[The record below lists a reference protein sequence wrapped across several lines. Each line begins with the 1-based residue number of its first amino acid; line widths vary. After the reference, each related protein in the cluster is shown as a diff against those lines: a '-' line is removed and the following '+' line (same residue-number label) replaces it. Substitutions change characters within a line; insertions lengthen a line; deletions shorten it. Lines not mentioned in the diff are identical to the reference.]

1 MGTSSLAMRYLLL
14 FSISAARISAQ
25 QDASEDDAKA
35 VLFEVRNKVMQT
47 VNRLPKYMCT
57 ETTDRVTL
65 VPERKVSIR
74 SCDDLASRR
83 KRTDWKVRKYK
94 SDRLRLD
101 VATGGAN
108 EMYSWAGANRFEDR
122 ELGDLVRGGTTS
134 TGAFSAFLGS
144 IFGTGVA
151 DFTARGDVDA
161 AGRTLAE
168 FGFSVSRA
176 MSSHRIGDKLHSV
189 VVPYEGTFVVDPKTF
204 DLVRLTVIADQ
215 LPEEINAC
223 QEITT
228 LDYANVQLNNA
239 GFLLPRNARL
249 QIVDRDGSE
258 IENRTVF
265 SGCHE
270 FHTESSIHF
279 DSTPQADTVDSAK
292 AVAKSLALP
301 PKLSFRIALTQA
313 IDPATAAAGDTLKGK
328 LTGPIK
334 AKSGDILVPAGAT
347 VTGRIL
353 HIERLYGATS
363 ESLAVAYRLETI
375 EVNGMTQPFDAS
387 LKPTVRRRAR
397 SGGSLVVGQEVGT
410 FNQMFDRED
419 KGVSFLEFKDM
430 QPGYAIEAGVV
441 IEGMTAAPRQP

>member
-1 MGTSSLAMRYLLL
+1 MRYLLL
-14 FSISAARISAQ
+14 FYISAAPIAAQ
-25 QDASEDDAKA
+25 QDASGDDAKA
-35 VLFEVRNKVMQT
+35 LLFEVRNKVVQT

-57 ETTDRVTL
+57 ETTDRITL
-65 VPERKVSIR
+65 VPERKVSIK

-83 KRTDWKVRKYK
+83 KRADWKVRKSK
-94 SDRLRLD
+94 SDRFRLD

-144 IFGTGVA
+144 IFGTGAA
-151 DFTARGDVDA
+151 DFTYQGDVNA

-176 MSSHRIGDKLHSV
+176 MSSHRIGDKLHSAIV
-189 VVPYEGTFVVDPKTF
+189 AYEGTFVVDPKTF
-204 DLVRLTVIADQ
+204 DLVRLTVMADR

-239 GFLLPRNARL
+239 GFLLPTNARL
-249 QIVDRDGSE
+249 QIVDREGSE
-258 IENRTVF
+258 LENRTVF

-279 DSTPQADTVDSAK
+279 DSAPQDTTDSAK
-292 AVAKSLALP
+292 AVAKSLFLP
-301 PKLSFRIALTQA
+301 PRLSLRIALTQA

-334 AKSGDILVPAGAT
+334 AKSGDVLVPAGAT

-375 EVNGMTQPFDAS
+375 EVNGVTQPFDAS

-397 SGGSLVVGQEVGT
+397 SGSSLAVGQELGT
-410 FNQMFDRED
+410 FDQMFDRED

-430 QPGYAIEAGVV
+430 QAGHAINAGVV
-441 IEGMTAAPRQP
+441 IEGLTAAPRQP